1 VLVSM
6 SGGATGLEVDMPSL
20 SVCEREMRRINET
33 YHVRF
38 LRQVRRSRAGT
49 ARPLT
54 MAHKVAQGRGR
65 PRVTQAVSVRLPPLQ
80 LKYIDEWRLGQL
92 DQPSRWKRSGGCC
105 LSFTLRARAGRKH
118 FVRPEAG
125 P

>member
-33 YHVRF
+33 YHVD
-38 LRQVRRSRAGT
+38 SS
-49 ARPLT
+49 ARCVDREL
-54 MAHKVAQGRGR
+54 
-65 PRVTQAVSVRLPPLQ
+65 
-80 LKYIDEWRLGQL
+80 
-92 DQPSRWKRSGGCC
+92 
-105 LSFTLRARAGRKH
+105 
-118 FVRPEAG
+118 VRPD